1 MATESSDSEL
11 NGAQRAAILVMY
23 LDEDVARNLLRKLGD
38 DDVRAVGLAMGSIE
52 NVEGALIEN
61 VIGDFV
67 RDLHEVSLM
76 PRSGPDFVANVLPG
90 LLDDSRREDLLPVIN
105 RRVNREFEQYIAMR
119 PPQSVAAMIKDEHP
133 QTQAVAMC
141 LMGQENAARVLKY
154 LDDEAKARI
163 TMRMARLKR
172 IPGELAD
179 DVISALRVALGRQDD
194 HLSVGGIDSTARIL
208 GRMSRNENGMI
219 LEMVGDE
226 DADLD
231 DALRRRMIVFE
242 DLVSLTPMA
251 VQTVLKQVDRDDM
264 VLGLKGASSKL
275 QDLFLS
281 NVSKRAAED
290 IREEM
295 DIMGPVAKSR
305 VRAAQERIVAAALTL
320 AEDGSIYLPMG
331 AEDDD
336 EG

>member
-1 MATESSDSEL
+1 
-11 NGAQRAAILVMY
+11 
-23 LDEDVARNLLRKLGD
+23 
-38 DDVRAVGLAMGSIE
+38 
-52 NVEGALIEN
+52 
-61 VIGDFV
+61 
-67 RDLHEVSLM
+67 
-76 PRSGPDFVANVLPG
+76 
-90 LLDDSRREDLLPVIN
+90 
-105 RRVNREFEQYIAMR
+105 
-119 PPQSVAAMIKDEHP
+119 
-133 QTQAVAMC
+133 
-141 LMGQENAARVLKY
+141 
-154 LDDEAKARI
+154 
-163 TMRMARLKR
+163 
-172 IPGELAD
+172 
-179 DVISALRVALGRQDD
+179 
-194 HLSVGGIDSTARIL
+194 
-208 GRMSRNENGMI
+208 MSRNENGMI

-226 DADLD
+226 DADLA

-242 DLVSLTPMA
+242 DLASLTPMA

-264 VLGLKGASSKL
+264 VLGLKGASAKL

-331 AEDDD
+331 AEDED

>member
-226 DADLD
+226 DADLA